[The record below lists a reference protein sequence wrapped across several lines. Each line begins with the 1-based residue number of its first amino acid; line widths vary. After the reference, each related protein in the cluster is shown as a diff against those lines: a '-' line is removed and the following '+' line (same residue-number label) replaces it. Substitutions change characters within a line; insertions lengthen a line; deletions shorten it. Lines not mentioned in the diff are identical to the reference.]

1 MRPHERPEIRRL
13 PLFRDMSSDS
23 FDALMRVAYAQ
34 TFPPQLTMIE
44 QGGTADFLH
53 IVVEGSVELY
63 AAWKR
68 RETTM
73 SVVRP
78 YGTFILAACI
88 KDVPYL
94 MSARTLEPSRI
105 ILIPAVDLRSVFRQD
120 PEFAL
125 STIEE
130 LATCYRAM
138 VRHAKNLKLRTAR
151 ERLAAYLLHQSAVN
165 GDSRGFT
172 LPVEKR
178 LLASHL
184 GMTPENLSRAMKSLI
199 EDGAK
204 ADGNR
209 IIITDPERL
218 AVLAGPDP
226 LIDGSDMLVGESPAE
241 VSRRMQG

>member
-1 MRPHERPEIRRL
+1 
-13 PLFRDMSSDS
+13 MSNDS

-44 QGGTADFLH
+44 QGRTADFLH
-53 IVVEGSVELY
+53 IVMEGSVELY
-63 AAWKR
+63 ASWER

-73 SVVRP
+73 SVVQP

-94 MSARTLEPSRI
+94 MSARTLEHSRV

-120 PEFAL
+120 PDFAI

-151 ERLAAYLLHQSAVN
+151 ERLAAYLLYQSAVN
-165 GDSRGFT
+165 GDSAGFT

-199 EDGAK
+199 DSGAK

-209 IIITDPERL
+209 IIITNRERL
-218 AVLAGPDP
+218 AALAGPDP
-226 LIDGSDMLVGESPAE
+226 LIDGSEFLVNDTDAE
-241 VSRRMQG
+241 EPRSLPR